1 MLNREMLACQ
11 RTTQVL
17 LKDDRTALNHMI
29 PPSEA
34 APPHDDRPRSF
45 RTKGMGRRSWQRPWR
60 ARHHSSPR
68 EPHPSLDLSSSTI
81 SSVTRRPS
89 TTTKSIRPIR
99 SHVHKTGRRR
109 FHMVRRRAICNR
121 GHVVVAGQVRL
132 ARARPVSSLLII
144 SAAPLSP
151 SQRRQCLNRPQI
163 A

>member
-1 MLNREMLACQ
+1 
-11 RTTQVL
+11 
-17 LKDDRTALNHMI
+17 
-29 PPSEA
+29 
-34 APPHDDRPRSF
+34 
-45 RTKGMGRRSWQRPWR
+45 
-60 ARHHSSPR
+60 
-68 EPHPSLDLSSSTI
+68 
-81 SSVTRRPS
+81 
-89 TTTKSIRPIR
+89 
-99 SHVHKTGRRR
+99 VHKTGRRR